1 MPKAS
6 RQPDKAAQVA
16 RKSSGAK
23 SDKSQAAR
31 SPRAAAFTAG
41 KAGKS
46 GTAMKAAKPAAK
58 PATKAAAKPAAAK
71 PAAKPAAKTAAK
83 PAAKTMA
90 KTMAKPMAKPMAKTM
105 AKPVAKTATKAA
117 SKTGKSAMASASERP
132 GRTET
137 GKADTAGDKQRAK
150 ERKTYQ
156 AAVDDSLEMTFPASD
171 PISPSAAMHA
181 EKKTQTARDEV
192 DWKLQRGSEQ
202 QPAGAKPAGQRKGTT
217 GRR

>member
-31 SPRAAAFTAG
+31 SPRAAASTAG

-46 GTAMKAAKPAAK
+46 GAAMKAAKPAAK
-58 PATKAAAKPAAAK
+58 AAPKSAAKPAAAK

-90 KTMAKPMAKPMAKTM
+90 KSMAKPMAKTM
-105 AKPVAKTATKAA
+105 AKPVAKTMAKPVAKTAT
-117 SKTGKSAMASASERP
+117 KTGKSAMASASERP

-137 GKADTAGDKQRAK
+137 GKADKGDKQRAK

-171 PISPSAAMHA
+171 PISPSAAMYA